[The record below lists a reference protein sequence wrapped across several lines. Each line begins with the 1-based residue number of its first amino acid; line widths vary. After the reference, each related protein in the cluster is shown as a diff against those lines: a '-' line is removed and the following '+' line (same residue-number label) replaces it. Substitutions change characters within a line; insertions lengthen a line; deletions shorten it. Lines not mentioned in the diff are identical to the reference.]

1 MNKLTFLLATSAL
14 IISSCAQ
21 KQPKRTQMAGPLE
34 ITAVNTEYQ
43 AWQYRDA
50 SITGWGVTVHVVNT
64 TDRTVAENIEPARL
78 QITNDSAKHYSLP
91 DDFSKVCTMINL
103 GQLRAQGYAGEFF
116 KLSTGTAVKISDS
129 SSDVGMLVG
138 IRDKNTRKFNL
149 QLQLSPKKSV
159 TLVFVFDA
167 PKESKPKTLN
177 WPTAKA
183 IELQ

>member
-64 TDRTVAENIEPARL
+64 TDRTVAENIKPASGKS
-78 QITNDSAKHYSLP
+78 QTVPAKHYSLRIIFRRSVP
-91 DDFSKVCTMINL
+91 SINL
-103 GQLRAQGYAGEFF
+103 GQASR
-116 KLSTGTAVKISDS
+116 S
-129 SSDVGMLVG
+129 G
-138 IRDKNTRKFNL
+138 IRRR
-149 QLQLSPKKSV
+149 
-159 TLVFVFDA
+159 VF
-167 PKESKPKTLN
+167 
-177 WPTAKA
+177 
-183 IELQ
+183 